1 MYTRFN
7 VSLGD
12 SFFTEENY
20 KKGTNLYKEVKR
32 KVSGELN
39 EIIRQSPMNGNR
51 LQEIFFPDKIFLN
64 EKFIFISHSHQ
75 DEKIAVKLAGYLSK
89 EFGIPSFV
97 DSCVWGNMDDLVKL
111 LDKYNTDGT
120 FSDTGSKITRNI
132 NYAHMMLASALL
144 EMISV
149 CECMF
154 FLHTPLSANS
164 NQRTESPWIHYELTS
179 ARALQRISCITESAA
194 DPWEESV
201 DFRTDLKKMTL
212 IDEKMI
218 EEWKAQCDK
227 ETDPFKVLYRVC
239 GIHGLL

>member
-7 VSLGD
+7 VSLGY
-12 SFFTEENY
+12 SLFTEENY
-20 KKGTNLYKEVKR
+20 KKGLQLYNKNKL
-32 KVSGELN
+32 KALNELN
-39 EIIRQSPMNGNR
+39 EIISEDTINGDS
-51 LQEIFFPDKIFLN
+51 LQELWFPEKIFN
-64 EKFIFISHSHQ
+64 GKKFIFISHSHT

-97 DSCVWGNMDDLVKL
+97 DSCVWKNMDDLVRL
-111 LDKYNTDGT
+111 LDKYNTDGI
-120 FSDTGSKITRNI
+120 SSGTGSKITRNI
-132 NYAHMMLASALL
+132 SYAHMMLASALL
-144 EMISV
+144 EMISA

-154 FLHTPLSANS
+154 FLNTPSSVNF
-164 NQRTESPWIHYELTS
+164 NGKTESPWLHYELTS

-212 IDEKMI
+212 IDEKRL
-218 EEWKAQCDK
+218 EEWKAQYDK
-227 ETDPFKVLYRVC
+227 GTDPFKVLYRLC